1 MNISYRSSDWRE
13 RILSN
18 LAETP
23 FTITIN
29 GQSFRCASV
38 EGFWQGLKSK
48 DERRAYVFGLSG
60 LAAKNAGRGKHSAN
74 FEIAGLAIR
83 VGSREHEDLIK
94 EAIRQKILQNDR
106 AAAALKSSTGG
117 ITHNVPARSKPIFK
131 MEKLVLAVRRELF
144 GH

>member
-23 FTITIN
+23 FTITVN
-29 GQSFRCASV
+29 GQAFRCASV

-48 DERRAYVFGLSG
+48 DERRAHVFGLSG
-60 LAAKNAGRGKHSAN
+60 LAAKNAGRGKQAPT
-74 FEIAGLAIR
+74 FEIAGLTIR
-83 VGSREHEDLIK
+83 VGSREHEELIK
-94 EAIRQKILQNDR
+94 EAIRQQVLQNER
-106 AAAALKSSTGG
+106 VAEALKSSTGG
-117 ITHNVPARSKPIFK
+117 ITHHVPARTKPIFR
-131 MEKLVLAVRRELF
+131 MEKLVLAIRRELF